1 MFIIIG
7 GPTGAGKSSVAVE
20 LALLLNGEIISADSM
35 QIYKGMD
42 IGTDK
47 SLEKKKRGIPHHLI
61 DIVSPD
67 EQFSVAKYKKLAES
81 KLDEVKNREK
91 LPIIV
96 GGTGLYIESIIRG
109 LFDSKEPTEELKQEL
124 KSILKEKGLSNLV
137 EMLYNLDPD
146 AVKEIDTKNSRRV
159 IRAIEIIKSNNMKL
173 SEIKKKTK
181 DTIYKDKYYF
191 FVLTMKRKE
200 LYNRINIRVDSMINN
215 GLENEVRDLLDKGY
229 SVELNSMQAI
239 GYKEM
244 IEYISGKIS
253 KEDAIAQIKQNTRN
267 YAKRQVTWFKRYKEA
282 MWIDVT
288 GMSPEIIA
296 KKMNLFLKKVATKN
310 EENI

>member
-1 MFIIIG
+1 MFLIIG

-35 QIYKGMD
+35 QVYKGMD

-47 SLEKKKRGIPHHLI
+47 SSLKQRKGIEHYLI
-61 DIVSPD
+61 DIIMPD
-67 EQFSVAKYKKLAES
+67 EQWTAAKYKEMAEK
-81 KLDEVKNREK
+81 KLDEIKAKGK

-109 LFDSKEPTEELKQEL
+109 LFNSKEPTEELKQEL
-124 KSILKEKGLSNLV
+124 RNILKEKGLPYLI
-137 EMLYNLDPD
+137 EMLYELDPD

-173 SEIKKKTK
+173 SELKKRTK
-181 DTIYKDKYYF
+181 ETAYKDKYYF

-200 LYNRINIRVDSMINN
+200 IYERINKRVDYMIER
-215 GLENEVRDLLDKGY
+215 GLEEEIRNLINKGY
-229 SVELNSMQAI
+229 NVDLNSMQGI

-244 IEYISGKIS
+244 AQYIMGNITREESIEM
-253 KEDAIAQIKQNTRN
+253 IKKNTRN
-267 YAKRQVTWFKRYKEA
+267 YAKRQETWFKRYKEA

-288 GMSPEIIA
+288 GMRPEIIA
-296 KKMNLFLKKVATKN
+296 EKINLFLKKVQ
-310 EENI
+310 